1 MDTKET
7 GGTDPLDRSVGLAAP
22 ATRPRAL
29 DILLRTRSALGLQP
43 ITAPALLFVPL
54 GMLLGPTGLG
64 VLSRTAM
71 GHADALVALALAAL
85 GIFIGM
91 ELDVH
96 GARDG
101 RLLAV
106 ATVEAVTAFGAVFGA
121 ALYLLHIWGLP
132 IDLNASIVAIML
144 GVAASVSAAGAADA
158 SSDARHRLATR
169 IADLDDGIA
178 VIGGALA
185 IATLRAHTAVD
196 LGSNVVVT
204 ITIGLLAG
212 LIGWLLFER
221 AHSPAERAVFVLG
234 AIALVGGAA
243 VYVGGSPLLS
253 GGVAGLAWR
262 RLPGDADRIIRADV
276 GRFQHPLVV
285 LLLVI
290 AGARVEL
297 TPVVGW
303 LLALFVVFRLA
314 GKVLGAMIGSRFAPV
329 LGAADLAAYLVPPGL
344 LGIALAVAFVQVSPS
359 PAAIAVASAVTLGTL
374 ASELLALAV
383 LPGGPAE

>member
-1 MDTKET
+1 MHSDET
-7 GGTDPLDRSVGLAAP
+7 GGADPLDRAFDATAP
-22 ATRPRAL
+22 ATRPRAI
-29 DILLRTRSALGLQP
+29 DILLRTRAALGLEP
-43 ITAPALLFVPL
+43 LTAPALLFVPL
-54 GMLLGPTGLG
+54 GMLLGPTGVGL
-64 VLSRTAM
+64 LSRTAI
-71 GHADALVALALAAL
+71 GHAEALVALALAAL

-91 ELDVH
+91 ALDGR

-106 ATVEAVTAFGAVFGA
+106 ATIEAATAFGAVFGA
-121 ALYLLHIWGLP
+121 ALYLLHAWGLP
-132 IDLNASIVAIML
+132 LDLNASIVAVML
-144 GVAASVSAAGAADA
+144 GVAASVSAAGAVEA

-178 VIGGALA
+178 VIGAAVA
-185 IATLRAHTAVD
+185 IAALRAPTAIDVAVS
-196 LGSNVVVT
+196 LLVT
-204 ITIGLLAG
+204 IAVGLLAG
-212 LIGWLLFER
+212 MIGWLLFER
-221 AHSPAERAVFVLG
+221 ARSPSERAVFVLG
-234 AIALVGGAA
+234 AIALAGGGA
-243 VYVGGSPLLS
+243 VYAGGSALLS

-276 GRFQHPLVV
+276 GRFQRPLVV

-290 AGARVEL
+290 AGALVEL
-297 TPVVGW
+297 TSVVAW

-314 GKVLGAMIGSRFAPV
+314 GKVLGALVGSRFAPV
-329 LGAADLAAYLVPPGL
+329 IGAADLAAYLVPPGL
-344 LGIALAVAFVQVSPS
+344 LGIALAITFAQVSPS

>member
-1 MDTKET
+1 MRSEEI
-7 GGTDPLDRSVGLAAP
+7 GGDDPLDQSLETAP
-22 ATRPRAL
+22 GTARPRAI
-29 DILLRTRSALGLQP
+29 DILLRTRAALGLQP
-43 ITAPALLFVPL
+43 LTAPALLFVPL
-54 GMLLGPTGLG
+54 GMLLGPSSLGL
-64 VLSRTAM
+64 LSRTAIA
-71 GHADALVALALAAL
+71 HSDALVAIALAAL

-91 ELDVH
+91 ALDVR

-106 ATVEAVTAFGAVFGA
+106 ATLEAVTAFGAVFGS
-121 ALYLLHIWGLP
+121 ALYLLHTWGLP
-132 IDLNASIVAIML
+132 LDLNASIVAIML

-158 SSDARHRLATR
+158 STDGKHRLATR

-178 VIGGALA
+178 VAGGAVA
-185 IATLRAHTAVD
+185 IAAVHAETGID
-196 LGSNVVVT
+196 VAMSLLVT
-204 ITIGLLAG
+204 IAVGLLTG
-212 LIGWLLFER
+212 LVGWLLFER
-221 AHSPAERAVFVLG
+221 ARSPAERAVFVLG
-234 AIALVGGAA
+234 AIALAGGGA
-243 VYVGGSPLLS
+243 VYAGGSPLLA
-253 GGVAGLAWR
+253 GGIAGLAWR
-262 RLPGDADRIIRADV
+262 RLPGSADRIIRTDV

-314 GKVLGAMIGSRFAPV
+314 GKVLGALVGSRFAPV
-329 LGAADLAAYLVPPGL
+329 VGAADLAAYLVPPGL
-344 LGIALAVAFVQVSPS
+344 LGIALAITFVQVSPS
-359 PAAIAVASAVTLGTL
+359 PAAIAVASAVALGTL